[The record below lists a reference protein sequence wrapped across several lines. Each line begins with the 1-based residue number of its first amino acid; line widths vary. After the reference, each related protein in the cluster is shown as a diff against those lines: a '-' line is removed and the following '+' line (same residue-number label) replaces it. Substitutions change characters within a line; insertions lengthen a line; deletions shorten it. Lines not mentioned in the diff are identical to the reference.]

1 MSWRTAIVAA
11 GLSALTTFAQTLP
24 RLIVKPG
31 APIDYTETGRK
42 LLELVKNYRPD
53 QSSVCSIPLTEVPVA
68 RSSKPMPILRP
79 RQPVEPM
86 PLVPLPAPPCKEEK
100 R

>member
-1 MSWRTAIVAA
+1 MSWRTTTTVTA
-11 GLSALTTFAQTLP
+11 GLLMAASAQTPP
-24 RLIVKPG
+24 RVTMPESPKMF
-31 APIDYTETGRK
+31 AETDRA

-53 QSSVCSIPLTEVPVA
+53 KSAACSIPLTEVPVA
-68 RSSKPMPILRP
+68 KNVKPMPTLRP
-79 RQPVEPM
+79 RKSVEPM